1 MVACRR
7 TQLRGRRERG
17 GAASEPGS

>member
-1 MVACRR
+1 MVAYRR